1 MAKRDLDEWDREI
14 EADYQRAV
22 AATRAVGKGKGKGK
36 KGEPF
41 AMVPLHCAEEMAKAC
56 RSPAFVVCV
65 HLLYLSWKT
74 KSRTV
79 ALPNPDGYHRNSKDR
94 VLRKLEA
101 AGLVRVDRHSGRN
114 PRVTILR
121 LLPWC

>member
-14 EADYQRAV
+14 EADFRRKV
-22 AATRAVGKGKGKGK
+22 AATRARGKGKGK
-36 KGEPF
+36 KREPF
-41 AMVPLHCAEEMAKAC
+41 ATVSLDCAKEMARAC
-56 RSPAFVVCV
+56 RSPAFAVCV

-74 KSRTV
+74 KSRVV
-79 ALPNPDGYHRNSKDR
+79 ALSNPEGYHHNSKDR

-101 AGLVRVDRHSGRN
+101 AGLVRVARHRGRN

>member
-1 MAKRDLDEWDREI
+1 MAKRNLDEWDREI
-14 EADYQRAV
+14 EADFQRAV
-22 AATRAVGKGKGKGK
+22 AATRAAGKRKGKGKEG
-36 KGEPF
+36 GPF
-41 AMVPLHCAEEMAKAC
+41 AMVPLGCSKEMAKAC
-56 RSPAFVVCV
+56 RSPALAVCV

-79 ALPNPDGYHRNSKDR
+79 ALSTPDGYHHNSKDR

-101 AGLVRVDRHSGRN
+101 AGVVRVARHSGRN

>member
-14 EADYQRAV
+14 EADFQRAV
-22 AATRAVGKGKGKGK
+22 AATRVAGKRKGK

-41 AMVPLHCAEEMAKAC
+41 AMVPLDCAKEMAKASN
-56 RSPAFVVCV
+56 SPAVIICI
-65 HLLYLSWKT
+65 HLLYLSWKA

-79 ALPNPDGYHRNSKDR
+79 ALSTPDGCHHSSKDR
-94 VLRKLEA
+94 VLRKLEN
-101 AGLVRVDRHSGRN
+101 AGLVRVARHPGRN